1 MLFCVAVRSGS
12 EDGTDFIPINLGS
25 DTNVKIHSKSGFDA
39 LEACSEFTIFFI
51 LEVFLF
57 VSFMLYL
64 FMLVAYKLFLQP
76 EILSFTEI
84 GVPKNP

>member
-12 EDGTDFIPINLGS
+12 EDVTDFVPINLGS
-25 DTNVKIHSKSGFDA
+25 NTNVTIHSKSGFDA
-39 LEACSEFTIFFI
+39 LEACSEFTIFFY
-51 LEVFLF
+51 LR
-57 VSFMLYL
+57 SFSIPIIMLYL

-76 EILSFTEI
+76 EILSFSEI